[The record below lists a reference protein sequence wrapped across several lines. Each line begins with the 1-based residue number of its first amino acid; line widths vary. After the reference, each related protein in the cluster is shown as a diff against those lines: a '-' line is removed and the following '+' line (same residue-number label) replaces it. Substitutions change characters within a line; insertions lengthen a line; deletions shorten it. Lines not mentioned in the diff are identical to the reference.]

1 MNTFCRYAVK
11 LGFIIINPYSF
22 EINPSG
28 EIRLVQPV
36 DYELTGDT
44 VDLTVEASDEG
55 GRSSVALVK
64 IFVENHNDE
73 APQFQF
79 LEYQTTVDE
88 TKTELEP
95 PIIVR
100 VSDRIDSPSTSN
112 SIHPWFD
119 SSCRGFLQIT

>member
-1 MNTFCRYAVK
+1 MK
-11 LGFIIINPYSF
+11 LGFIVFNIYSF

-28 EIRLVQPV
+28 DIRLVQPV
-36 DYELTGDT
+36 DYELTGNT
-44 VDLTVEASDEG
+44 IDLTVEASDEG

-79 LEYQTTVDE
+79 LEYQTAVDE
-88 TKTELEP
+88 TKTELQP

-100 VSDRIDSPSTSN
+100 VSIDFPTSCVLLLCLY
-112 SIHPWFD
+112 IA
-119 SSCRGFLQIT
+119 RT